1 MNMNQNDIQ
10 TPFNREAEQSVLGAL
25 LLQNDAID
33 RIGDIKAD
41 HFYVGEHRTIF
52 AEIKR
57 QIVAGTACDVI
68 TASIALGERIPDCIA
83 YLNSLAQNTPS
94 AANIGRYAGLV
105 RDAALRRGLIAET
118 SRIADL
124 ALRPNGKTSAEVLDI
139 AQSAIAAL
147 AETRA
152 TRDPI
157 RASDAMLAHVDVL
170 EGRMERKIYGISTGF
185 SQLDEILTG
194 GMNRGALIILGAR
207 PSMGKTALSL
217 NIAAHCAKDYGVLFL
232 SQEMTNGE
240 LLDRM
245 NAQLGKISLSAIIR
259 GDMTDDDWN
268 KFTFANAKLTEMNLH
283 IDDQPA
289 LTILDVRSK
298 AQMVKRKHGLDVLIV
313 DYLQLMSGD
322 GDSRNSQIEE
332 ISRGLKALAKEL
344 SIVVIALSQLSRAA
358 ANKQRPQLSD
368 LRDSGAIEQ
377 DADIVMFI
385 HRDEVDNPQSHMR
398 GMADLF
404 VAKNRQG
411 RIDDVMLNYEGM
423 YTQFSDY
430 SGQRPEAPAARAPA
444 YRKGLSNAL

>member
-1 MNMNQNDIQ
+1 MTPNDGLQ

-25 LLQNDAID
+25 LLDNNAID
-33 RIGDIKAD
+33 RIGDLKVE
-41 HFYVGEHRTIF
+41 HFYIGDHRAIF

-57 QIVAGTACDVI
+57 QIVAGEACDVI
-68 TASIALGERIPDCIA
+68 TAALALGDKIA
-83 YLNSLAQNTPS
+83 DGMPYLNALAQNTPGS
-94 AANIGRYAGLV
+94 ANIARYAGLV

-118 SRIADL
+118 GRIADM
-124 ALRPNGKTSAEVLDI
+124 AMRPNGKTSVEVLDA
-139 AQSAIAAL
+139 AQSAISAL
-147 AETRA
+147 AETRS

-157 RASDAMLAHVDVL
+157 RASDAMIAHVDVL
-170 EGRMERKIYGISTGF
+170 EGRMDRKIKGITTGF
-185 SQLDEILTG
+185 GQLDEILTG

-217 NIAAHCAKDYGVLFL
+217 NIAAHCAREYGVLFL

-245 NAQLGKISLSAIIR
+245 NAQLGRISLGAIIR
-259 GDMTDDDWN
+259 GDMDDNDWGR
-268 KFTFANAKLTEMNLH
+268 FTAANGKLSAMNLH

-298 AQMVKRKHGLDVLIV
+298 AQLVKRKHGLDVLVV
-313 DYLQLMSGD
+313 DYLQLMTGD
-322 GDSRNSQIEE
+322 GDNRNSQIEE

-344 SIVVIALSQLSRAA
+344 SIVVIALSQLSRNA

-377 DADIVMFI
+377 DADIVMFL

-398 GMADLF
+398 GVADLF

-411 RIDDVMLNYEGM
+411 RIDEVMLNYEGM
-423 YTQFSDY
+423 YTLFTDY
-430 SGQRPEAPAARAPA
+430 QGQRPSVPQAQAPK
-444 YRKGLSNAL
+444 YRKGLANAL